1 MAKKEA
7 DTRTKLA
14 KELKGLIDEIP
25 EEGLQ
30 FLIDQANT
38 LIYNMKVDEVNR
50 AAERLQESRKKS
62 AEVKASPKG
71 AGGKTK
77 ASGKT
82 GADEEPLVWVEQGS
96 KRSSMFLV
104 INNTRKIMDPDEE
117 MLPLV
122 RIAHTAKSKQAG
134 KGQLFRWLD
143 RERDDVVIDAGLE
156 PDHPAMGELYD
167 YLKKHFSLNK

>member
-7 DTRTKLA
+7 DTRTKRA
-14 KELKGLIDEIP
+14 NELKKLIDEIP

-38 LIYNMKVDEVNR
+38 IIYNMKVDEVNR
-50 AAERLQESRKKS
+50 AAERLQANKRKS
-62 AEVKASPKG
+62 AKA
-71 AGGKTK
+71 KT
-77 ASGKT
+77 SGKA
-82 GADEEPLVWVEQGS
+82 GADEKPLVKVDQGS
-96 KRSSMFLV
+96 RGSSMFLV

-122 RIAHTAKSKQAG
+122 RIAHTAKSKKAG
-134 KGQLFRWLD
+134 REQLYRWLD
-143 RERDDVVIDAGLE
+143 GERDDVVIDAGLH

-167 YLKKHFSLNK
+167 YLKKHFSLKS

>member
-38 LIYNMKVDEVNR
+38 IIYNMKVDEVNR
-50 AAERLQESRKKS
+50 AAERLQASRKKS
-62 AEVKASPKG
+62 AGGKAGASKKG
-71 AGGKTK
+71 AGGK
-77 ASGKT
+77 AG
-82 GADEEPLVWVEQGS
+82 GGEEPLVWVEQGS
-96 KRSSMFLV
+96 KGSSMFLV

-122 RIAHTAKSKQAG
+122 RIAHKAKSKQAG
-134 KGQLFRWLD
+134 KGQLFKWLD